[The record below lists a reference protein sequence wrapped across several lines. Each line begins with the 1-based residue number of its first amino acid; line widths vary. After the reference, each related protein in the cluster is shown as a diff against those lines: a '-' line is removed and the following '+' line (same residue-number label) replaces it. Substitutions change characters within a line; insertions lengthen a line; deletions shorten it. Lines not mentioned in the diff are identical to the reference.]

1 MSHSLNILLSN
12 KIIILILILFQKL
25 CLYNCQIFDNFT
37 KVVLEEESQL
47 IDVNDYNNLNLIV
60 TTLKNIYIGIPPKL
74 KTKTEAKLINTSSVI
89 TLNSNYLLAAC
100 LQDSLLTKINLN
112 NGNFSSLLNYSDKE
126 TSSYNLDI
134 PITSCS
140 LSIYENIVFIGYSQ
154 IDYYEN
160 EINKTNIII
169 RLNITNKDSEDGP
182 NINSNVSKKIFKF
195 PKSSR
200 KTDSS
205 RQISCMPIKLKSNSN
220 RFRLICVQEIFE
232 YAIDYLINRYSLYAF
247 SINENFNGFEEQ
259 SSSIF
264 RTNTSSGFKLYK
276 ENGTHIKGLM
286 KKYEFY
292 LYFQDNKLTT
302 GYGNPLEGN
311 MDLFD
316 ANNGFIFFSSNTSFL
331 NYNNIYYFTISKGN
345 TKNHYK
351 IFDYKEKNIKK
362 ILCYYE
368 QSKDNIIFLY
378 QTLNDIKFFTI
389 YNSKKLYVIIN
400 QKL

>member
-74 KTKTEAKLINTSSVI
+74 KSKTEAKLINTSSVI

-205 RQISCMPIKLKSNSN
+205 RQISCMPIKLMSNSN
-220 RFRLICVQEIFE
+220 KFRLICVQEIFE

-331 NYNNIYYFTISKGN
+331 NYNNIYYFTI
-345 TKNHYK
+345 
-351 IFDYKEKNIKK
+351 
-362 ILCYYE
+362 
-368 QSKDNIIFLY
+368 
-378 QTLNDIKFFTI
+378 
-389 YNSKKLYVIIN
+389 
-400 QKL
+400 